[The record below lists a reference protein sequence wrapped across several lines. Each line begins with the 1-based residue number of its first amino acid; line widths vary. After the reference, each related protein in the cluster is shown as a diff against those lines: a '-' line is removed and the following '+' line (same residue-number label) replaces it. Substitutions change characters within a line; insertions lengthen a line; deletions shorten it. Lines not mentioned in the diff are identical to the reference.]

1 VICTGEAAGAL
12 CAETGAR
19 VQRARMR
26 RGRSQRELARAVGVA
41 RSSIGNL
48 ETGTQRPPVHL
59 VLLIARVLDVPVT
72 DLLPSARDPGQ
83 VTEEN
88 GLQIPV
94 RQAKAGQAGSQPP
107 AWGQGAAGTDVA
119 PVYYSEE
126 SLRELYTCIGAK
138 VRRAR
143 NRRGWTQLGLARA
156 VGLSKYSITNVE
168 AGRQRP
174 PLHVALLIAM
184 ALDVPVDEL
193 LPSGPEPEKPAVST
207 GPGN

>member
-1 VICTGEAAGAL
+1 VICTGEAVEAL

-19 VQRARMR
+19 VQHARMQ
-26 RGRSQRELARAVGVA
+26 RGWTQRELARAVGMT

-48 ETGTQRPPVHL
+48 ETGTQRPPVHI

-72 DLLPSARDPGQ
+72 DLLPSGRDPGKII
-83 VTEEN
+83 EE
-88 GLQIPV
+88 GPRILV
-94 RQAKAGQAGSQPP
+94 RQARVGQAGLQMLARGP
-107 AWGQGAAGTDVA
+107 GADGTDEA
-119 PVYYSEE
+119 PAYYSEE
-126 SLRELYTCIGAK
+126 VLRKLYTCIGAK

-143 NRRGWTQLGLARA
+143 NRRAWTQLELAQA

-174 PLHVALLIAM
+174 PVHMALLIAV

-193 LPSGPEPEKPAVST
+193 LPSDPELDKLAGNT

>member
-1 VICTGEAAGAL
+1 
-12 CAETGAR
+12 
-19 VQRARMR
+19 MR

-48 ETGTQRPPVHL
+48 ETGAQRPPVHL

-72 DLLPSARDPGQ
+72 DLLPSCRDPGKI
-83 VTEEN
+83 TEEN
-88 GLQIPV
+88 GLEIPV
-94 RQAKAGQAGSQPP
+94 RQARASQVGLQSL
-107 AWGQGAAGTDVA
+107 ARGQGAAGTDVA
-119 PVYYSEE
+119 ASYYSEE
-126 SLRELYTCIGAK
+126 ALSELYTSIGAK

-143 NRRGWTQLGLARA
+143 NRRGWTQLELARA

-174 PLHVALLIAM
+174 PVHMALLIAM

-193 LPSGPEPEKPAVST
+193 LPSGPEPEKLAAST
-207 GPGN
+207 GPGT